1 MKLLEDYV
9 LLTEIIANSKMSKSY
24 KAKQYSNKI
33 LLGKL
38 SFVFKKDLLNDD
50 KDNLSK
56 FTNLSNLYPMGE
68 LSLLLGRDRDHL
80 SHMMNP
86 TKTSG
91 IKAKP
96 IKVIKVGNKYN
107 MIVLTDEFILNI
119 RKGLTPFLINT
130 NIERN
135 YKEEYEDYIIIDFYD
150 MKVGFY

>member
-9 LLTEIIANSKMSKSY
+9 LLTEIISNSKMSKSY
-24 KAKQYSNKI
+24 KYKQYSNKI
-33 LLGKL
+33 FLGKL
-38 SFVFKKDLLNDD
+38 SFVFKKDLLKDD
-50 KDNLSK
+50 RENLSK

-80 SHMMNP
+80 SHMINP
-86 TKTSG
+86 SKTSG

-119 RKGLTPFLINT
+119 KKGLTPFLINT

-135 YKEEYEDYIIIDFYD
+135 YEEEYKDYTVIDFYD